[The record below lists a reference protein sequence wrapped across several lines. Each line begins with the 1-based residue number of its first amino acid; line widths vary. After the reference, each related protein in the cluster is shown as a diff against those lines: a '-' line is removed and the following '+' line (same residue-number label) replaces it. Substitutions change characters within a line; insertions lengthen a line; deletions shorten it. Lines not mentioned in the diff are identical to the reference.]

1 MVVSP
6 GGAIGWSR
14 LVDLD
19 SDRKQQQQL
28 ELPVT
33 WRFVE
38 FLPQSCGIDTR
49 AVVQE
54 FEVISRHRQPL
65 PHLNPVQ
72 MPAFRIH
79 GDIVLSRAGVT

>member
-6 GGAIGWSR
+6 GGAICWSR

-19 SDRKQQQQL
+19 SDKKQQFKL
-28 ELPVT
+28 LIT
-33 WRFVE
+33 RRFVQ
-38 FLPQSCGIDTR
+38 FLPQSCGIDSR

-65 PHLNPVQ
+65 PRLNHVQ
-72 MPAFRIH
+72 MPAFRFH
-79 GDIVLSRAGVT
+79 GEIVLLRAGVT

>member
-19 SDRKQQQQL
+19 SDKEQQFKL
-28 ELPVT
+28 LIT
-33 WRFVE
+33 WRFVQ

-54 FEVISRHRQPL
+54 FEVISWHRQPL
-65 PHLNPVQ
+65 PRLNPAQ

-79 GDIVLSRAGVT
+79 GGIVLSRAGGT